1 MRLAR
6 FCQNNDLRQ
15 GYPELACFYE
25 PPQRAQT
32 GVIRL
37 DEDPSE
43 SMPENAPTPI
53 EFLCGHPRRMGR
65 SLSFDRQMSC
75 D

>member
-32 GVIRL
+32 QHVIDEMASTFAPASTSRL
-37 DEDPSE
+37 SAHKP
-43 SMPENAPTPI
+43 
-53 EFLCGHPRRMGR
+53 G
-65 SLSFDRQMSC
+65 
-75 D
+75 